1 MEKYFSFRT
10 REEKIKIIV
19 NLFPDI
25 FKGNVLDV
33 GCGDG
38 YLKKLIPG
46 KYLGIDKFG
55 KPDIQMDISKGLPFP
70 KEGFDTVVAFDVLEH
85 VDDIHFIFDELCRV
99 SKKWVIITLPNI
111 YELRFRVAFLLG
123 KPLSEK
129 YILTENPPL
138 DRHRWIFSLNEARSF
153 VKKRAS
159 SNNFEIFDEKIFF
172 YKYNKF
178 LPKIIIKIGLIF
190 GQKFQNILVDHY
202 LALLKRKNQSL

>member
-70 KEGFDTVVAFDVLEH
+70 KESFDTVVAFDVLEH

-99 SKKWVIITLPNI
+99 SKKMGYYYFT
-111 YELRFRVAFLLG
+111 
-123 KPLSEK
+123 
-129 YILTENPPL
+129 
-138 DRHRWIFSLNEARSF
+138 
-153 VKKRAS
+153 
-159 SNNFEIFDEKIFF
+159 
-172 YKYNKF
+172 
-178 LPKIIIKIGLIF
+178 
-190 GQKFQNILVDHY
+190 
-202 LALLKRKNQSL
+202 

>member
-1 MEKYFSFRT
+1 MSY
-10 REEKIKIIV
+10 
-19 NLFPDI
+19 
-25 FKGNVLDV
+25 V
-33 GCGDG
+33 G
-38 YLKKLIPG
+38 Y
-46 KYLGIDKFG
+46 
-55 KPDIQMDISKGLPFP
+55 Q
-70 KEGFDTVVAFDVLEH
+70 
-85 VDDIHFIFDELCRV
+85 
-99 SKKWVIITLPNI
+99 KKWVIITLPNI

-123 KPLSEK
+123 KPLSKK

-202 LALLKRKNQSL
+202 LALLKKKNQSL